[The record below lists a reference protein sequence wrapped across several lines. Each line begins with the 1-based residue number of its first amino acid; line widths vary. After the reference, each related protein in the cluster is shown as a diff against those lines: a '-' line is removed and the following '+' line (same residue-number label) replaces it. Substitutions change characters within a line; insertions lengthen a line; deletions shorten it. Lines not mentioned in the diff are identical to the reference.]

1 MIERRN
7 GTIKDKRS
15 NKDLLEMTF
24 KVDQR
29 SFWEIMGYISSYL
42 EKVNYYNLQNKFNAD
57 ANWKSLVEG
66 DPIIYMVLIINEPL
80 SDLDNITN
88 TINETN
94 TVDADNQ
101 QAAKT
106 LINWY
111 NRITEWH
118 DTLVDQRELR
128 LANKIKN
135 VLTDVLEGPRNNLL
149 LYEQKIQ
156 QTDQESSPSHSGLIQ
171 SMPAPPTPTG
181 DVDFSRL
188 THTFQKVIMHIQQ
201 FTKDYLEQN
210 ICTGDTHMPNNALYI
225 AFALLYKNIQ
235 KNLNTLPKRHLD
247 FYYKEVLQQQIN
259 KGKATQTVVNFELL
273 PAVQYSLIEKG
284 TQLTAGKLFGS
295 KTDVLFQTEK
305 PIVAYQMELMEL
317 QTLLFNSSSY
327 IKVGTDEPIISS
339 VSKHDLITQG
349 KSVEPV
355 DKWFAFGAN
364 KQTLQNTQINAAEV
378 ANLGFIIGSP
388 VLFLS
393 EGKREIT
400 IQVNM
405 NTESAT
411 DIFWKLLNQ
420 IKTNRKIGM
429 DVVFSSIFD
438 QSLRISYTTKKGW
451 VNFKNYAIDYNEVE
465 NYITIQLLL
474 ENSDPELE
482 PAIQMQKE
490 LKWPSVKVELNEYA
504 PVYLYSFWKGLEVDT
519 IDIDVNVQR
528 IRNLSLYNNI
538 GKMSPGKAFDIF
550 GPFPSI
556 DSYLMVGKSEFFKK
570 KMKTMSIN
578 LEWDSLPNDFNGFEA
593 YYEGYSEDINND
605 SFNVQVTALSNNY
618 WLPTDLKQAPVFN
631 LFSIHP
637 SLTPEGYKSVQLSNI
652 STIQLSE
659 FNEFGAAQDFDLKDP
674 LKYEVTTQSG
684 FIKLSLITP
693 KYGFGNDLYQKEYV
707 EVATH
712 NAKNPKSQIPYP
724 NKPFVPKVNSISVD
738 YTASDTLVFKEELS
752 KNVISAESSGEF
764 MHITPFGIEGVIV
777 NQNVI
782 KHTLVC
788 SYEQE
793 GYLFLGLTGIKS
805 NTTISVFF
813 HLLQSSTGVK
823 INKNALTWE
832 YFQTNRWVEFEEG
845 DIISDKTGGFVKSG
859 IIEFLLPK
867 VEEVGEEG
875 HQKLYWIRISTTENA
890 AFYPRIKGIYLNAVQ
905 ATCISEEAAVIGK
918 KVPADSI
925 RKIAGKSSDVK
936 KVNQLVTS
944 SGGVLGESEDQ
955 FYQNVSERIRHKSRA
970 VTLWDHERLILENFN
985 DVRVVKCTNFDQD
998 FKPVPGQVKLI
1009 VLSDAWSNDERHY
1022 FDIDQL
1028 DRMKMFLQKHSSSF
1042 ADIKVLNPKVEYLLA
1057 NCVVEFKPE
1066 DNGGYYLN
1074 LLNENISDFLSPIS
1088 TIDNGLGGIGGS
1100 VMPTML
1106 MSFLENLYYVK
1117 SIKKLTIEHIVREGV
1132 NKYSLGIYKDGEEIK
1147 TTTPWSILS
1156 PVKKH
1161 HIVSVINKSKD
1172 YNLLDVGVGNMEI
1185 GLDFIIGNN
1194 SNTTTAMQSLIPVA
1208 SGTEEEAKTGND
1220 AILVFKNK

>member
-7 GTIKDKRS
+7 GTIKDKRP
-15 NKDLLEMTF
+15 NKDLLEMAF
-24 KVDQR
+24 KIDQR
-29 SFWEIMGYISSYL
+29 SFWDIMGYIASYL
-42 EKVNYYNLQNKFNAD
+42 EKVNYYDLQNKFNAD

-66 DPIIYMVLIINEPL
+66 DSIIYMVLIINESL

-88 TINETN
+88 SISEAK
-94 TVDADNQ
+94 TVDPDNQ
-101 QAAKT
+101 QTAET

-111 NRITEWH
+111 NKITQWH
-118 DTLVDQRELR
+118 DTLVDQGEFR

-135 VLTDVLEGPRNNLL
+135 VLTDVLEGPKNNLL
-149 LYEQKIQ
+149 LYQQKTQ
-156 QTDQESSPSHSGLIQ
+156 QTNQKSHPSHGGLIQ
-171 SMPAPPTPTG
+171 SPPTPPAPTG
-181 DVDFSRL
+181 DLNFSKT
-188 THTFQKVIMHIQQ
+188 THTFEKVIMHIQQ

-210 ICTGDTHMPNNALYI
+210 ICTDNTHMPNNALYI

-235 KNLNTLPKRHLD
+235 KNLNTLSKRHLD
-247 FYYKEVLQQQIN
+247 FYYKEVLQQRIN
-259 KGKATQTVVNFELL
+259 KGKATQTIVNFELL
-273 PAVQYSLIEKG
+273 PAIQYSLIEKG

-305 PIVAYQMELMEL
+305 PLVAYQMELMEL
-317 QTLLFNSSSY
+317 QTLFFNSSSY
-327 IKVGTDEPIISS
+327 IQVGTDEPTVSS
-339 VSKHDLITQG
+339 VSMHNLITQG

-355 DKWFAFGAN
+355 EKWFAFGAN
-364 KQTLQNTQINAAEV
+364 KQTLQKTQINSSEV
-378 ANLGFIIGSP
+378 AILGFIIGSP

-393 EGKREIT
+393 EGKREIK

-405 NTESAT
+405 NTESASKT
-411 DIFWKLLNQ
+411 FWKLLNQ
-420 IKTNRKIGM
+420 IKSNRKIGM
-429 DVVFSSIFD
+429 DLVFLSVFNH
-438 QSLRISYTTKKGW
+438 SLRVSYTTKKGW
-451 VNFKNYAIDYNEVE
+451 VDFKNYSVEYDESE
-465 NYITIQLLL
+465 NYFAIHLLL

-482 PAIQMQKE
+482 LGVQIQEE

-538 GKMSPGKAFDIF
+538 GKMSPGKSFDIF
-550 GPFPSI
+550 GPFPNVG
-556 DSYLMVGKSEFFKK
+556 SYLMVGKSEFFKK
-570 KMKTMSIN
+570 RMNTLSIN
-578 LEWDSLPNDFNGFEA
+578 LEWDSLPDDFDGFES

-618 WLPTDLKQAPVFN
+618 WLPTDLKKAPIIN
-631 LFSIHP
+631 LFSTHT
-637 SLTPEGYKSVQLSNI
+637 SLTPEGYKSVQLNDI

-659 FNEFGAAQDFDLKDP
+659 FNEFGATQDFELKDP
-674 LKYEVTTQSG
+674 LKYEVSTQSG
-684 FIKLSLITP
+684 FIKLSLVTP

-707 EVATH
+707 EIATH

-724 NKPFVPKVNSISVD
+724 NKPFVPKLKGVSVD
-738 YTASDTLVFKEELS
+738 YTASDSLVFNEELS
-752 KNVISAESSGEF
+752 KNSISAEGSGEF
-764 MHITPFGIEGVIV
+764 IHITPFGVEEVII
-777 NQNVI
+777 NQNVL
-782 KHTLVC
+782 KRTLVC
-788 SYEQE
+788 NYEQE
-793 GYLFLGLTGIKS
+793 GYLFLGLKGIKN

-823 INKNALTWE
+823 INRNSLTWE

-845 DIISDKTGGFVKSG
+845 NIISDETGGFVKSG

-867 VEEVGEEG
+867 VEGVGQKD
-875 HQKLYWIRISTTENA
+875 HQKLYWIRISTIDKA
-890 AFYPRIKGIYLNAVQ
+890 AFYPKIKGIYLNAVK
-905 ATCISEEAAVIGK
+905 ATCISQDETIIGK
-918 KVPADSI
+918 EVPANSI
-925 RKIAGKSSDVK
+925 KKIAGNSSDIK
-936 KVNQLVTS
+936 KVNQPVTS
-944 SGGVLGESEDQ
+944 HGGVLGESEDQ

-998 FKPVPGQVKLI
+998 FKSVPGQVKLI
-1009 VLSDAWSNDERHY
+1009 VLSNAWSNDERHY
-1022 FDIDQL
+1022 FDVDRLDQ
-1028 DRMKMFLQKHSSSF
+1028 MKMFLQKHSSSF
-1042 ADIKVLNPKVEYLLA
+1042 ADIKVVNPKVEYLLA

-1074 LLNENISDFLSPIS
+1074 LLNENISDFLSPMS
-1088 TIDNGLGGIGGS
+1088 SIDNGLGGIGGS

-1106 MSFLENLYYVK
+1106 MSFLENLYYVQ

-1132 NKYSLGIYKDGEEIK
+1132 DKYSLNVYKGGEEIK

-1161 HIVSVINKSKD
+1161 HIISVVNKSKD
-1172 YNLLDVGVGNMEI
+1172 DDSLDVGVGDMEI
-1185 GLDFIIGNN
+1185 GLDFIVG
-1194 SNTTTAMQSLIPVA
+1194 SNINYTTAMESLIPA
-1208 SGTEEEAKTGND
+1208 TSGAQETKTGND